1 MWRLAAT
8 LTLAAAT
15 IGCSSDGDIISF
27 NPQALVDNFE
37 TSVDTHQLMSE
48 YGFAASR
55 GEIDFTNL
63 DYDYVP
69 PLADGTPGTLTIRNG
84 DFPFGTGDLVITF
97 TAEGDTGFVDP
108 YANGVDLSDDTV
120 VTVVADVAFNG
131 QTPEGQNLGALADF
145 TVETVRNDVTSA
157 TTTVNGAFGVSVDDY
172 VTNFTANDVEMDFD
186 LVNDRVTNV
195 TGIVD
200 GTMDVPD
207 LAFDADF
214 LVTGLGDQLQIGI
227 DAITTQ
233 INYVVGIDELG
244 L

>member
-1 MWRLAAT
+1 MWRFVAT
-8 LTLAAAT
+8 LTLAVVA

-55 GEIDFTNL
+55 GEVDFANL

-97 TAEGDTGFVDP
+97 TSEGDAGFVDP
-108 YANGVDLSDDTV
+108 YAAGVDLSDDTV

-131 QTPEGQNLGALADF
+131 TTPEGQNLGAIADF
-145 TVETVRNDVTSA
+145 NVETVQNNVDTA
-157 TTTVNGAFGVSVDDY
+157 TTTVNGNFGVSVDDY
-172 VTNFTANDVEMDFD
+172 VTNFTAADVEMTFD
-186 LVNDRVTNV
+186 LANDRVTNV
-195 TGIVD
+195 TGVVD

-214 LVTGLGDQLQIGI
+214 LVTGLGSELQIGI

-233 INYVVGIDELG
+233 INYLVDIDELG

>member
-1 MWRLAAT
+1 MWRFVAT
-8 LTLAAAT
+8 LVLAAAA
-15 IGCSSDGDIISF
+15 IGCSSDGDIITF

-48 YGFAASR
+48 YGFAAAR
-55 GEIDFTNL
+55 GEIDFANL

-131 QTPEGQNLGALADF
+131 QTPQGQTLGALADF
-145 TVETVRNDVTSA
+145 TVQTVLNDVTSA
-157 TTTVNGAFGVSVDDY
+157 TTTVNGNFGVSVDDY
-172 VTNFTANDVEMDFD
+172 VTDFVANDVEMEFD

-195 TGIVD
+195 TGVVD
-200 GTMDVPD
+200 GSMDVPD
-207 LAFDADF
+207 LAFDAEF
-214 LVTGLGDQLQIGI
+214 LVTGLGQELQIGI

-233 INYVVGIDELG
+233 INYLVGIDELG